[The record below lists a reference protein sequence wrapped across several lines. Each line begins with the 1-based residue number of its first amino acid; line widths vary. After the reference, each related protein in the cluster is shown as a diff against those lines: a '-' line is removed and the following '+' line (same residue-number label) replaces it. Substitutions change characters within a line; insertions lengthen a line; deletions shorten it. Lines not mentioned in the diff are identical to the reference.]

1 VSSLDRFLLKLAN
14 DAKNAEKLMSLTIRD
29 VGLQALRGVVLKT
42 RVVTGR
48 TRGNWQTSIGTP
60 LTGTLER
67 LDPSGAQA
75 IGQGSGV
82 IKQVKPFDT
91 IWLVNN
97 VPWIQNLEDLDHM
110 VDLTVQEIMGQFNL

>member
-1 VSSLDRFLLKLAN
+1 MSSLDRFLLKLAN